1 MRTFVEKF
9 VEAEERTELD
19 LRYPYYESTDKP
31 DGVDIRNEILI
42 PESTTD
48 KLNYVKVPSLDI
60 DDAIYVLSELKRSG
74 ANRLYIATH
83 VDHQGYYFYGTK
95 LLEV

>member
-9 VEAEERTELD
+9 VVTIERVELN
-19 LRYPYYESTDKP
+19 LMYPYYQSTDKP
-31 DGVDIRNEILI
+31 NVDIKNEILI
-42 PESTTD
+42 PNSTSE
-48 KLNYVKVPSLDI
+48 KLNYVEVPSLDI